1 MPPPRGLVLL
11 AALWILGSWLI
22 CIGLQAP
29 LHPTITGF
37 TPGIRLMIAS
47 IGVGLSAAWPLLR
60 LSGPRERWPVRRV
73 VLDLV
78 TITTLAQ
85 VVLWPLRLT
94 TAWSPARLAMIDA
107 LLVAWS
113 VVVAAFVAAA
123 IGSGAA
129 NARTRAMIVC
139 LAITVLGLPL
149 ELTCRSAGIPEPPV
163 WALGPVLGPLSLTSP
178 DTRMSAEEA
187 GIGLGIVLSLATLA
201 WVRTWYAVRPKPPV
215 APFPADR

>member
-1 MPPPRGLVLL
+1 MSPPRGLVLL

-22 CIGLQAP
+22 CIGPRAP

-37 TPGIRLMIAS
+37 TPGVRLMVAS
-47 IGVGLSAAWPLLR
+47 IGVGLGAAWPLLR

-78 TITTLAQ
+78 TVTTLAQ

-107 LLVAWS
+107 LMVAWS
-113 VVVAAFVAAA
+113 VVVAAFVAGAV
-123 IGSGAA
+123 GSGAA
-129 NARTRAMIVC
+129 SARTRAMIAC
-139 LAITVLGLPL
+139 LAITMLGLPL
-149 ELTCRSAGIPEPPV
+149 ELMCRVAGLPEPPV

-187 GIGLGIVLSLATLA
+187 GTGLGIVLAIAALI
-201 WVRTWYAVRPKPPV
+201 WVRIWRARRPLPPV

>member
-22 CIGLQAP
+22 CIGPQAP
-29 LHPTITGF
+29 LHPTIAGF
-37 TPGIRLMIAS
+37 SPGIRLMVAS
-47 IGVGLSAAWPLLR
+47 LGVGLCSAWPLLR
-60 LSGPRERWPVRRV
+60 LTGPRERWPVRRV

-107 LLVAWS
+107 LMVAWS
-113 VVVAAFVAAA
+113 VVVAAIVAGAV
-123 IGSGAA
+123 GSGSASV
-129 NARTRAMIVC
+129 RTRAMIAC
-139 LAITVLGLPL
+139 LVITALGLPL
-149 ELTCRSAGIPEPPV
+149 ELACRSAGLAEPPA

-178 DTRMSAEEA
+178 ESSMRAEEA
-187 GIGLGIVLSLATLA
+187 GVGLGIVLSIATLA
-201 WVRTWYAVRPKPPV
+201 WVRTWYTARPKPPV

>member
-22 CIGLQAP
+22 CIGPQAP
-29 LHPTITGF
+29 LHPTIAGF
-37 TPGIRLMIAS
+37 TPGIRLMVAS
-47 IGVGLSAAWPLLR
+47 LGVGLCAGWPLLR

-73 VLDLV
+73 VLDLL

-107 LLVAWS
+107 LMIAWS
-113 VVVAAFVAAA
+113 VVVAALVAAA
-123 IGSGAA
+123 LASGAPRV
-129 NARTRAMIVC
+129 RTRTMLAC
-139 LAITVLGLPL
+139 LGITGLGMPL
-149 ELTCRSAGIPEPPV
+149 EVACRSAGLPEPPA
-163 WALGPVLGPLSLTSP
+163 WALGPVLGPLRLTIP
-178 DTRMSAEEA
+178 DASMRFDEA
-187 GIGLGIVLSLATLA
+187 LVGLGIVLCLATLA
-201 WVRTWYAVRPKPPV
+201 WVWTSRVVRPRAPV